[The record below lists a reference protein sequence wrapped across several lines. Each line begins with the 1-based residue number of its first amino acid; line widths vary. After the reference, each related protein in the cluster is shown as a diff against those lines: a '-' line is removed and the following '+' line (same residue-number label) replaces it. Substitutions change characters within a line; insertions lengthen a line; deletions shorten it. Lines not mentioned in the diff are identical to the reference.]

1 MIKIAINL
9 LIESCVEFL
18 MLFLISCQVSVKG
31 NDIEMFITGFFVFIQ
46 FVMVGLFLPLLH
58 FIGKTQSKLR
68 HILSII
74 TKLLIVVLLFPF
86 GVACQL
92 ELFHWSTPSWKNPA
106 MNMDEWD
113 FINRYILQFPTILFA
128 IIIYLGKYCFVCSLF
143 GRVNM
148 IQRIYKF
155 IKDVRRD

>member
-9 LIESCVEFL
+9 FIESCVEFL

-31 NDIEMFITGFFVFIQ
+31 YGLEMFITGFFVFIQ

-92 ELFHWSTPSWKNPA
+92 ELLHLSTPCWKNSP
-106 MNMDEWD
+106 MDEWD

>member
-18 MLFLISCQVSVKG
+18 MLFLISCQVSVNG
-31 NDIEMFITGFFVFIQ
+31 IEMFIIGFFVFIQ

-74 TKLLIVVLLFPF
+74 TKLLIVVLLFP

-92 ELFHWSTPSWKNPA
+92 ELLHLSTRSWNNPTI
-106 MNMDEWD
+106 NMDDWD
-113 FINRYILQFPTILFA
+113 FINRYILQFPTMLFA

>member
-9 LIESCVEFL
+9 FIESCVESL
-18 MLFLISCQVSVKG
+18 MLFLISCQVSVDG
-31 NDIEMFITGFFVFIQ
+31 FEMFITGFFVFIQ

-92 ELFHWSTPSWKNPA
+92 EILHLSTRSWNNPA

>member
-18 MLFLISCQVSVKG
+18 MLFLISCQVSVNG
-31 NDIEMFITGFFVFIQ
+31 LEMFITGFFVFIQ

-74 TKLLIVVLLFPF
+74 TKLLIVVLLFP

-92 ELFHWSTPSWKNPA
+92 ELLHLSTPSWKNSA

>member
-9 LIESCVEFL
+9 LIESCVESL
-18 MLFLISCQVSVKG
+18 MLFLISCQVSVNG
-31 NDIEMFITGFFVFIQ
+31 IEMFITGFFVFIQ

-74 TKLLIVVLLFPF
+74 TKLLIVVLLFP

-92 ELFHWSTPSWKNPA
+92 ELLHLSTRSWNNSA

>member
-9 LIESCVEFL
+9 FIESCVESL
-18 MLFLISCQVSVKG
+18 MLFLISCQVSVDG
-31 NDIEMFITGFFVFIQ
+31 FEMFITGFFVFIQ

-58 FIGKTQSKLR
+58 FIGKTQSKPR

-92 ELFHWSTPSWKNPA
+92 EILHLSTRSWNNPA

>member
-1 MIKIAINL
+1 MKKIANNL
-9 LIESCVEFL
+9 LIESWVEFL
-18 MLFLISCQVSVKG
+18 MLFLISCKVSDKG
-31 NDIEMFITGFFVFIQ
+31 AVFEMFISGLFAFIQ

-92 ELFHWSTPSWKNPA
+92 ELFHLSTPNWYNPA
-106 MNMDEWD
+106 NYMDEWD
-113 FINRYILQFPTILFA
+113 LINLYILQFPTILFA

-148 IQRIYKF
+148 FQRIYKF

>member
-18 MLFLISCQVSVKG
+18 MLFLISCQVSVNG
-31 NDIEMFITGFFVFIQ
+31 LEMFITGFFVFIQ

-92 ELFHWSTPSWKNPA
+92 EIFHLSTPSWNNPA

>member
-9 LIESCVEFL
+9 LIESCVESL
-18 MLFLISCQVSVKG
+18 MLFLISCQVSVNG
-31 NDIEMFITGFFVFIQ
+31 IEMFITGFFVFIQ

-92 ELFHWSTPSWKNPA
+92 ELLHLSTRSWNNPT

-148 IQRIYKF
+148 IQRIYKS

>member
-9 LIESCVEFL
+9 FIESCVESL
-18 MLFLISCQVSVKG
+18 MLFLISCQVSVDG
-31 NDIEMFITGFFVFIQ
+31 FEMFITGFFVFIQ

-92 ELFHWSTPSWKNPA
+92 EILHLSTRSWNNPT